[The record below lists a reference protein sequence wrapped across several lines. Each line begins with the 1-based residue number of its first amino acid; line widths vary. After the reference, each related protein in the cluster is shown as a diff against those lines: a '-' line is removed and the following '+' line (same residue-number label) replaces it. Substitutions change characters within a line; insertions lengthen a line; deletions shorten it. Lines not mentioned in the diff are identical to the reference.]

1 LTRDRKLAC
10 VEPDAQDLAVVVRAL
25 RADLGPLACADAI
38 ATPFLEQAGKTLSP
52 DDESTLLGLMLAGRL
67 SRLVGAPEPLT
78 PPFDKPRFLE
88 YFAQS
93 LKPWMISQAL
103 AIGQL
108 SLEGAKLRGYGKAVA
123 AIEAGLA
130 DLRFVQ
136 AVRKIP
142 LPAELAADAEVRN
155 VYYSALDEAL
165 EPRKIRGR
173 DAALVGLRLLS
184 ELGSL
189 KDVRVARARQL
200 LSDLY
205 GGSRVDAL
213 DRLMLP
219 ELPALRTDTVEQK
232 LSARLPTYYA
242 LRLLSDLKNPA
253 EPKLLRAL
261 GERGLPAPLRA
272 RLDGSPL
279 GAEARLVYS
288 GLELRRGVLYFSA
301 PAFAR
306 AAELAQALPGD
317 PTAEFTVA
325 IGRALEGAPK
335 DAAAL
340 MLSSPRLQGPLGSL
354 DALRELA
361 KKKGRYA
368 AEAEFNAAYLS
379 SLTPPDND
387 AKFWLE
393 LSTRYARAAKGLRTP
408 EGRALALEF
417 AESAKRTGEA
427 VRNAPLPAPAAAP
440 SAAPAPAP
448 PGATQPPTRTV
459 PPMTP

>member
-1 LTRDRKLAC
+1 RK
-10 VEPDAQDLAVVVRAL
+10 V
-25 RADLGPLACADAI
+25 
-38 ATPFLEQAGKTLSP
+38 
-52 DDESTLLGLMLAGRL
+52 
-67 SRLVGAPEPLT
+67 
-78 PPFDKPRFLE
+78 
-88 YFAQS
+88 
-93 LKPWMISQAL
+93 
-103 AIGQL
+103 
-108 SLEGAKLRGYGKAVA
+108 
-123 AIEAGLA
+123 
-130 DLRFVQ
+130 
-136 AVRKIP
+136 
-142 LPAELAADAEVRN
+142 
-155 VYYSALDEAL
+155 
-165 EPRKIRGR
+165 RGR

-189 KDVRVARARQL
+189 TDVRVARARQL
-200 LSDLY
+200 LSELY

-219 ELPALRTDTVEQK
+219 ELPALRIETVEQK

-261 GERGLPAPLRA
+261 GERGLPAPLRT
-272 RLDGSPL
+272 RLDASPL
-279 GAEARLVYS
+279 GAEARLVYA

-335 DAAAL
+335 DAAVL

-354 DALRELA
+354 DALSSLA

-387 AKFWLE
+387 SKFWHE
-393 LSTRYARAAKGLRTP
+393 LSLRYTRAAKGLRTP
-408 EGRALALEF
+408 AGRALAVEL
-417 AESAKRTGEA
+417 ADSAKKIGEA
-427 VRNAPLPAPAAAP
+427 VRSAPLPAPAPSTPSTAPPPPPATPAAATP
-440 SAAPAPAP
+440 PAPARSAP
-448 PGATQPPTRTV
+448 P
-459 PPMTP
+459 